1 MGGNCSIK
9 KIGLIVDNYISI
21 VYFSNMKKERSTRLV
36 KNRLSAK
43 KLLQTNRK

>member
-1 MGGNCSIK
+1 MDRTDSIK

-21 VYFSNMKKERSTRLV
+21 VYFNNMKNEYRTRFV

-43 KLLQTNRK
+43 KLSQKNRK